1 MQKFVIMFLGIFRR
15 NYGIEDKSEQ
25 MWVATTAGV
34 NVIDTSTEIINTYT
48 EKDGLSNNS
57 ITEIFIDSKNR
68 ILVCTEDGLNIY
80 NEKEKKF
87 ERILYDSKSDILTS
101 QYILGIQEDSN
112 GVYWIATDK
121 GLNSYDMSTGKVDKY
136 IADKN
141 YTSISDN
148 YINDILLDDND
159 ILWICTI

>member
-1 MQKFVIMFLGIFRR
+1 M
-15 NYGIEDKSEQ
+15 
-25 MWVATTAGV
+25 
-34 NVIDTSTEIINTYT
+34 
-48 EKDGLSNNS
+48 
-57 ITEIFIDSKNR
+57 
-68 ILVCTEDGLNIY
+68 GLNLY